1 MVLVGTSSEVGDGG
15 WLFQCV
21 VQSGECWDVEL
32 EGGNGGIRRDW
43 GRSRGGNG
51 VELEVGMQ
59 QD

>member
-1 MVLVGTSSEVGDGG
+1 MGAPSEAGDGG
-15 WLFQCV
+15 QLFQCV
-21 VQSGECWDVEL
+21 VQSGECREVEL

-43 GRSRGGNG
+43 GGSRGRHG